1 MARLVNIPSFLLVSL
16 ALKERWSA
24 AGLLQPRRS
33 AWKYLTYYHRFQAVR
48 SKNKRWTTKH
58 DREHGRPVEW
68 QICLEDRLVT
78 TARPDASH
86 SRVVFGCAF
95 PIDYLSGRDETG
107 GKGWE
112 SVCAAEVFSNLA
124 GCGQLDRRF
133 EFLLTA
139 RLKFQPLKIEGNKRF
154 GFSKQPRRV
163 VFFSR
168 PFLIFPVP
176 VPSSRPHLGSD
187 RLWYDSKCD
196 YVKIFYSKFPPQRWF
211 SDESAGFTAVLGTA
225 WFTWLGLFLDRD
237 DGVLPDLKSAI

>member
-1 MARLVNIPSFLLVSL
+1 MVIQSSDRFVCRTNLSQQL
-16 ALKERWSA
+16 APMPLTAVLCLGVRFPLITCLGEMRQGEK
-24 AGLLQPRRS
+24 AGR
-33 AWKYLTYYHRFQAVR
+33 
-48 SKNKRWTTKH
+48 
-58 DREHGRPVEW
+58 
-68 QICLEDRLVT
+68 
-78 TARPDASH
+78 
-86 SRVVFGCAF
+86 
-95 PIDYLSGRDETG
+95 
-107 GKGWE
+107 
-112 SVCAAEVFSNLA
+112 VCAAEVFSNLA

-163 VFFSR
+163 LFFFFPR

-196 YVKIFYSKFPPQRWF
+196 YVKIFYSRFPPQRLF

-237 DGVLPDLKSAI
+237 DSVLPDLKSAI